1 MLDLSSTVLSVAD
14 AVAHAHAEIGRSLT
28 TGPDV
33 WTRCLP
39 GISAHVSGMPYAGCN
54 GLYVYGAD
62 ADAAS
67 LRDLIDEVAAFDM
80 PFTVKIRSGF
90 DRLADTL
97 AAGGLEWHEDL
108 PLMAVDA
115 ATFRPA
121 AQPGEL
127 QLRRLDP
134 TEERFH
140 MDLVAEGLGMPRQA
154 LDLVMSA
161 ANQALPCW
169 STYIGEVD
177 GRLAVTGSA
186 IAGAGHSGLIS
197 IATDDAF
204 RRRGYAAALTS
215 AAIADA
221 FATGAER
228 VFLHSS
234 PMGLRVYEALG
245 FRTLED
251 LQVWVKA

>member
-1 MLDLSSTVLSVAD
+1 MIDLSFTALSAAD

-28 TGPDV
+28 AGPGI
-33 WTRCLP
+33 WTRRLP
-39 GISAHVSGMPYAGCN
+39 GISAHVSGMPFAGCN
-54 GLYVYGAD
+54 GLYVYGGD
-62 ADAAS
+62 ADATS
-67 LRDLIDEVAAFDM
+67 LRELIEEVAAFDV

-90 DRLADTL
+90 DRLAGTL
-97 AAGGLEWHEDL
+97 PAGGLEWHEDL

-115 ATFRPA
+115 AAFRPA
-121 AQPGEL
+121 ARPPEL
-127 QLRRLDP
+127 CLRVLDAA
-134 TEERFH
+134 EERFH
-140 MDLVAEGLGMPRQA
+140 MDLVAEGLGMPRAA

-169 STYIGEVD
+169 STYVGEVD

-186 IAGAGHSGLIS
+186 IAGAGHAALIA

-215 AAIADA
+215 AAVADA
-221 FATGAER
+221 LAAGAER

-234 PMGLRVYEALG
+234 PMGMRVYQALG
-245 FRTLED
+245 FRTLEE